1 MVRNYVSVSRL
12 NRIWAN
18 SLIWLGTQHSWWM
31 RSCAYLLIL
40 QKLGK
45 TIIMNKSVKRE
56 TLTFKLHWFVCV
68 CMLSCVWL
76 FVIWRTVACLVLP
89 SMEFSRQEYWSGL
102 SFPTPRN
109 LSDSGIE
116 HMSPALA
123 GGFFTAGVT
132 WEAPKRVFL
141 GLNSS

>member
-1 MVRNYVSVSRL
+1 MGNFTPKVK
-12 NRIWAN
+12 
-18 SLIWLGTQHSWWM
+18 
-31 RSCAYLLIL
+31 L
-40 QKLGK
+40 QKGL
-45 TIIMNKSVKRE
+45 
-56 TLTFKLHWFVCV
+56 CV
-68 CMLSCVWL
+68 CASSVGLRLSAAP
-76 FVIWRTVACLVLP
+76 RNVACQVPP

-116 HMSPALA
+116 PMSPASA
-123 GGFFTAGVT
+123 GGFFTASVN